1 MSTMKTSNDQY
12 TAINLANRSTSIPMV
27 DPNIRHTGRVTTP
40 EWMIQIDD
48 LLSSTIEN
56 FEDYGELY
64 GWYAEQARLTQ
75 GNTGSQLITT
85 AAAQHSNVLIVL
97 PAGIFIPTLETKM
110 NTGANIALIKIVRLA
125 NVGDLKVSLQEIE
138 FTNCKIETMQQ
149 QLDEIIISFRPE
161 SRQNTIIKYKQ
172 DGSKEGQ
179 AVSKFDYTT
188 STGE

>member
-1 MSTMKTSNDQY
+1 MSTINKDQY
-12 TAINLANRSTSIPMV
+12 TNSILANRTGSIPMV
-27 DPNIRHTGRVTTP
+27 DPGIRHTGNVTTP

-56 FEDYGELY
+56 FEGFSELY
-64 GWYAEQARLTQ
+64 GWYAEQGRLTK
-75 GNTGSQLITT
+75 GRTANQLFST
-85 AAAQHSNVLIVL
+85 AAVQHSNVLIVL

-110 NTGANIALIKIVRLA
+110 NSGANIALIKIVRLA

-138 FTNCKIETMQQ
+138 YTNCKIDSMQQ

-161 SRQNTIIKYKQ
+161 TRQNTIIKYKQ

-188 STGE
+188 GAGE